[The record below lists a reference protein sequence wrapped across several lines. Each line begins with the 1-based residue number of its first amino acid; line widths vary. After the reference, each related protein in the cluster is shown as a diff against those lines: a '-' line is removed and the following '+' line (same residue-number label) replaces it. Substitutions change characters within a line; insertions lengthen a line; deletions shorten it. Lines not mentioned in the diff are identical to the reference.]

1 MKTSRA
7 PFFILLFTALLP
19 ASLCGDAFALAARE
33 TLDGDTLVLDSGE
46 RVRLIGIDAP
56 EIHDNY
62 GRNSK
67 TAKYE
72 GLYKAAVDVYA
83 VEARAAAEEWVR
95 GQKLVIKTDPANA
108 KTDHRDNYGRLL
120 GYVCRESDGRCLAE
134 DLLSGGYALVYRRFN
149 FERKASFLK
158 LEETARRSSRGL
170 WKHTTGRSK
179 PSAGKNPSKKTTSKG
194 SASKKTA
201 GSGS

>member
-1 MKTSRA
+1 MKMSRI
-7 PFFILLFTALLP
+7 PFFILLFALS
-19 ASLCGDAFALAARE
+19 ALCGDAFALAARE
-33 TLDGDTLVLDSGE
+33 TLDGDTLVLDTGE

-62 GRNSK
+62 GRNAK

-72 GLYKAAVDVYA
+72 GVKKAAVDLYA
-83 VEARAAAEEWVR
+83 VEARAAAEDWVS
-95 GQKLVIKTDPANA
+95 GQKLVIKTDPVNA
-108 KTDHRDNYGRLL
+108 KTNHRDNYDRLL

-158 LEETARRSSRGL
+158 LEEAARRSSRGL
-170 WKHTTGRSK
+170 WKHATARAKS
-179 PSAGKNPSKKTTSKG
+179 STSKA
-194 SASKKTA
+194 ASKKTSR
-201 GSGS
+201 SGA